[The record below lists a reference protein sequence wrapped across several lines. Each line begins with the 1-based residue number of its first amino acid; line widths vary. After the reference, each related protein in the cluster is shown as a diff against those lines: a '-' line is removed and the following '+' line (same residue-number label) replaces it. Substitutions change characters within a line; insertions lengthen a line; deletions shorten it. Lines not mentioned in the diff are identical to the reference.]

1 MKIMPILFLLLIVS
15 CSTKPV
21 SYGER
26 RNSFKTPEWVNN
38 SEANCSKQQICAVG
52 SGSGY
57 MNASSTARAEI
68 GKIFETEVK
77 SNQYVSTN
85 SEGEEYFDSTLE
97 EISEEILQGVIIK
110 ESYEDSKDGTI
121 FALAALDKRMTAK
134 LIRKK
139 INELDEK
146 ISALYIEGTRASL
159 NKILK
164 IFKVRNK
171 LNQRF
176 HIVQGHFLK
185 SKITTSQILEK
196 KRVKAKNNI
205 LVKYSLSVPKSLHKE
220 LSLLIEKILLE
231 NDYQVVNSKSH
242 FSLHGEITSNKLH
255 MNVKGFQKYKLSFNI
270 TSKNKS
276 GQKLGVLNFSQVKIG
291 RSFEQASELF
301 MNDLYSHLIEN
312 LVELKMD

>member
-1 MKIMPILFLLLIVS
+1 MKIMPILFSLLIVS
-15 CSTKPV
+15 CSTKSV

-26 RNSFKTPEWVNN
+26 TNSFKTPKWVNN

-110 ESYEDSKDGTI
+110 ERYENSKDGTI
-121 FALAALDKRMTAK
+121 FALAVLDKRTTAK
-134 LIRKK
+134 LLRKK
-139 INELDEK
+139 INELDED
-146 ISALYIEGTRASL
+146 ISFLYKEGTRASL
-159 NKILK
+159 NKLLR

-185 SKITTSQILEK
+185 SNITISQVLEK

-205 LVKYSLSVPKSLHKE
+205 SVQYSLSVPKSLNKE
-220 LSLLIEKILLE
+220 LSILIEKILLE
-231 NDYQVVNSKSH
+231 NDYKVVNSNSH
-242 FSLHGEITSNKLH
+242 FSLKGEVTSNKLH

-270 TSKNKS
+270 TSKNKT
-276 GQKLGVLNFSQVKIG
+276 GQKLGVLNFSKVKIA
-291 RSFEQASELF
+291 RSFEQASEFF